1 MNIKILPDDLINKI
15 AAGEVLERPSSAVKE
30 LVENSIDANARE
42 INIFIR
48 DGGKTE
54 IIVSDDGDGIN
65 SNQIELA
72 VRRHATSKLSLKN
85 FNNISSLGFRGEA
98 LPSIASVS
106 EMLIKTKTEND
117 DEGTS
122 LEISSG
128 ITESIKPVHQKKGT
142 QITVRNLFFSTPDRL
157 KFLKGENYES
167 LTIKRIIQKLA
178 ICNYRISFNLYINK
192 KLIVSTKKVGEE
204 NNFNLLKKRVLEIL
218 GNQFLE
224 NSIYFDEKVEDFR
237 FYGFLGVPTFHYSNT
252 NNQYVFVNERVIQDK
267 SLNVLFKLAYRDFIS
282 YDRFPQFISFIQC
295 PFSEVDVNVHPS
307 KNEVRFKDIKSLRSR
322 IINLV
327 KDNLKKVN
335 HFASTINTTRALDK
349 FSKVNLQ
356 NSLELKNISEDN
368 SLNFKSINEK
378 QESKETQK
386 KIFPLGY
393 AKSQFHNTYIISQTN
408 EGIVIV
414 DQHAAH
420 ERIVY

>member
-1 MNIKILPDDLINKI
+1 
-15 AAGEVLERPSSAVKE
+15 
-30 LVENSIDANARE
+30 
-42 INIFIR
+42 
-48 DGGKTE
+48 
-54 IIVSDDGDGIN
+54 
-65 SNQIELA
+65 
-72 VRRHATSKLSLKN
+72 
-85 FNNISSLGFRGEA
+85 
-98 LPSIASVS
+98 
-106 EMLIKTKTEND
+106 ML
-117 DEGTS
+117 
-122 LEISSG
+122 
-128 ITESIKPVHQKKGT
+128 
-142 QITVRNLFFSTPDRL
+142 RNLFFSTPARL
-157 KFLKGENYES
+157 KFLKSENYES

-295 PFSEVDVNVHPS
+295 PYSEVDVNVHPS
-307 KNEVRFKDIKSLRSR
+307 KNEVRFKDIKFLRSR

-335 HFASTINTTRALDK
+335 HLLA
-349 FSKVNLQ
+349 Q
-356 NSLELKNISEDN
+356 
-368 SLNFKSINEK
+368 
-378 QESKETQK
+378 
-386 KIFPLGY
+386 
-393 AKSQFHNTYIISQTN
+393 
-408 EGIVIV
+408 
-414 DQHAAH
+414 
-420 ERIVY
+420 